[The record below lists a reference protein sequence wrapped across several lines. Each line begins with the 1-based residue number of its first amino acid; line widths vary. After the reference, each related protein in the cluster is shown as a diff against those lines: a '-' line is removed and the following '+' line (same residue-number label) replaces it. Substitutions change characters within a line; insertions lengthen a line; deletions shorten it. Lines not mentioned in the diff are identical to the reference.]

1 MSARENEARSIS
13 VDCSG
18 RAFLEGRKYIYV
30 AYFVRKRRL
39 FMALVPTIL
48 SRQKCMMNVVAIQ
61 ESFRFS
67 LAVAIRVFRHFVQ
80 EYM

>member
-1 MSARENEARSIS
+1 
-13 VDCSG
+13 
-18 RAFLEGRKYIYV
+18 
-30 AYFVRKRRL
+30 
-39 FMALVPTIL
+39 MALVPTIL